1 MGEKM
6 FCIINNNR
14 PIYEQIR
21 EKFIELI
28 INNALREGDKLPS
41 VRELASMLTVN
52 PNTISKAY
60 NKLEDEGMIE
70 TLKGKGTFVRVG
82 AKELVL
88 AYNYEMLM
96 NKIKDVLESAKNLNI
111 KFNALVDLEKQ
122 VLNKL
127 EGKSVIE
134 IKDLTLKLE
143 DKDILKNINLSIDEG
158 KIYGLIGPNGVGKTS
173 LIKCLTGVYK
183 ITTGEILYDGSNVYD
198 NAEVKKNIA
207 YVADENN
214 FFTSFL
220 VRDVIK
226 YYKLAYDNF
235 NEEKFHKINK
245 VFKIPLNKRLHQ
257 LSKGM
262 KMRTFLMLGFAQE
275 AKYIILD

>member
-1 MGEKM
+1 M
-6 FCIINNNR
+6 FYIINNNR
-14 PIYEQIR
+14 PIYEQIKD
-21 EKFIELI
+21 KFIELI

-122 VLNKL
+122 VLDKL
-127 EGKSVIE
+127 EGK
-134 IKDLTLKLE
+134 
-143 DKDILKNINLSIDEG
+143 
-158 KIYGLIGPNGVGKTS
+158 
-173 LIKCLTGVYK
+173 
-183 ITTGEILYDGSNVYD
+183 
-198 NAEVKKNIA
+198 
-207 YVADENN
+207 
-214 FFTSFL
+214 
-220 VRDVIK
+220 
-226 YYKLAYDNF
+226 
-235 NEEKFHKINK
+235 
-245 VFKIPLNKRLHQ
+245 
-257 LSKGM
+257 
-262 KMRTFLMLGFAQE
+262 
-275 AKYIILD
+275 

>member
-6 FCIINNNR
+6 FYIINNNR

-127 EGKSVIE
+127 EGK
-134 IKDLTLKLE
+134 
-143 DKDILKNINLSIDEG
+143 
-158 KIYGLIGPNGVGKTS
+158 
-173 LIKCLTGVYK
+173 
-183 ITTGEILYDGSNVYD
+183 
-198 NAEVKKNIA
+198 
-207 YVADENN
+207 
-214 FFTSFL
+214 
-220 VRDVIK
+220 
-226 YYKLAYDNF
+226 
-235 NEEKFHKINK
+235 
-245 VFKIPLNKRLHQ
+245 
-257 LSKGM
+257 
-262 KMRTFLMLGFAQE
+262 
-275 AKYIILD
+275 

>member
-1 MGEKM
+1 MGKKM
-6 FCIINNNR
+6 FYIINNNR
-14 PIYEQIR
+14 PIYEQIKD
-21 EKFIELI
+21 KFIELI

-122 VLNKL
+122 VLDKL
-127 EGKSVIE
+127 EGK
-134 IKDLTLKLE
+134 
-143 DKDILKNINLSIDEG
+143 
-158 KIYGLIGPNGVGKTS
+158 
-173 LIKCLTGVYK
+173 
-183 ITTGEILYDGSNVYD
+183 
-198 NAEVKKNIA
+198 
-207 YVADENN
+207 
-214 FFTSFL
+214 
-220 VRDVIK
+220 
-226 YYKLAYDNF
+226 
-235 NEEKFHKINK
+235 
-245 VFKIPLNKRLHQ
+245 
-257 LSKGM
+257 
-262 KMRTFLMLGFAQE
+262 
-275 AKYIILD
+275 

>member
-60 NKLEDEGMIE
+60 NKIEDEGMIE

-127 EGKSVIE
+127 EGK
-134 IKDLTLKLE
+134 
-143 DKDILKNINLSIDEG
+143 
-158 KIYGLIGPNGVGKTS
+158 
-173 LIKCLTGVYK
+173 
-183 ITTGEILYDGSNVYD
+183 
-198 NAEVKKNIA
+198 
-207 YVADENN
+207 
-214 FFTSFL
+214 
-220 VRDVIK
+220 
-226 YYKLAYDNF
+226 
-235 NEEKFHKINK
+235 
-245 VFKIPLNKRLHQ
+245 
-257 LSKGM
+257 
-262 KMRTFLMLGFAQE
+262 
-275 AKYIILD
+275 

>member
-6 FCIINNNR
+6 FYIINNNR

-122 VLNKL
+122 VLDKL
-127 EGKSVIE
+127 EGK
-134 IKDLTLKLE
+134 
-143 DKDILKNINLSIDEG
+143 
-158 KIYGLIGPNGVGKTS
+158 
-173 LIKCLTGVYK
+173 
-183 ITTGEILYDGSNVYD
+183 
-198 NAEVKKNIA
+198 
-207 YVADENN
+207 
-214 FFTSFL
+214 
-220 VRDVIK
+220 
-226 YYKLAYDNF
+226 
-235 NEEKFHKINK
+235 
-245 VFKIPLNKRLHQ
+245 
-257 LSKGM
+257 
-262 KMRTFLMLGFAQE
+262 
-275 AKYIILD
+275 

>member
-28 INNALREGDKLPS
+28 INNTLREGDKLPS

-96 NKIKDVLESAKNLNI
+96 NKIKDVLGSSH
-111 KFNALVDLEKQ
+111 
-122 VLNKL
+122 KL
-127 EGKSVIE
+127 
-134 IKDLTLKLE
+134 
-143 DKDILKNINLSIDEG
+143 
-158 KIYGLIGPNGVGKTS
+158 
-173 LIKCLTGVYK
+173 
-183 ITTGEILYDGSNVYD
+183 
-198 NAEVKKNIA
+198 
-207 YVADENN
+207 
-214 FFTSFL
+214 
-220 VRDVIK
+220 
-226 YYKLAYDNF
+226 
-235 NEEKFHKINK
+235 
-245 VFKIPLNKRLHQ
+245 
-257 LSKGM
+257 
-262 KMRTFLMLGFAQE
+262 
-275 AKYIILD
+275 

>member
-6 FCIINNNR
+6 FYIINNNR
-14 PIYEQIR
+14 PIYEQIKD
-21 EKFIELI
+21 KFIELI

-122 VLNKL
+122 VLDKL
-127 EGKSVIE
+127 EGK
-134 IKDLTLKLE
+134 
-143 DKDILKNINLSIDEG
+143 
-158 KIYGLIGPNGVGKTS
+158 
-173 LIKCLTGVYK
+173 
-183 ITTGEILYDGSNVYD
+183 
-198 NAEVKKNIA
+198 
-207 YVADENN
+207 
-214 FFTSFL
+214 
-220 VRDVIK
+220 
-226 YYKLAYDNF
+226 
-235 NEEKFHKINK
+235 
-245 VFKIPLNKRLHQ
+245 
-257 LSKGM
+257 
-262 KMRTFLMLGFAQE
+262 
-275 AKYIILD
+275 

>member
-1 MGEKM
+1 MGKKM
-6 FCIINNNR
+6 FYIINNNR
-14 PIYEQIR
+14 PIYEQIKD
-21 EKFIELI
+21 KFIELI

-127 EGKSVIE
+127 EGK
-134 IKDLTLKLE
+134 
-143 DKDILKNINLSIDEG
+143 
-158 KIYGLIGPNGVGKTS
+158 
-173 LIKCLTGVYK
+173 
-183 ITTGEILYDGSNVYD
+183 
-198 NAEVKKNIA
+198 
-207 YVADENN
+207 
-214 FFTSFL
+214 
-220 VRDVIK
+220 
-226 YYKLAYDNF
+226 
-235 NEEKFHKINK
+235 
-245 VFKIPLNKRLHQ
+245 
-257 LSKGM
+257 
-262 KMRTFLMLGFAQE
+262 
-275 AKYIILD
+275 